1 MLEYSMKSTSNS
13 KVGDVTSFLVL
24 HSPLDVQINLQIN
37 FFFLNL
43 AGNSNGKSNIYHIKI
58 IQSLF
63 TYSCTYINSGV

>member
-24 HSPLDVQINLQIN
+24 HSPLDVQINLQIK